1 MSRQSH
7 RHKDAWIGFAAAVL
21 LTALPFGLVAIKAL
35 SPGLMLAVIGLAAIA
50 QIVVHLRYFLGIGL
64 HRGYAEQLVTLAFA
78 AILLGIMVGG
88 TLWIMSDLGQ
98 RMMY

>member
-21 LTALPFGLVAIKAL
+21 LTTLPFGLVAARAL
-35 SPGLMLAVIGLAAIA
+35 TPGLTLAVIGLAAVV
-50 QIVVHLRYFLGIGL
+50 QIVVHLRYFLGLGL
-64 HRGYAEQLVTLAFA
+64 RRGHADRLVTLAFA
-78 AILLGIMVGG
+78 AILLGIMVAG